1 MNSLNA
7 PAPETAAAVDTVQK
21 AVTTTSILSH
31 LKNNRIEYLLAIG
44 IFHLLGL
51 TDGLLTHAATVC

>member
-1 MNSLNA
+1 MNA
-7 PAPETAAAVDTVQK
+7 PIPETVATVETVQK

-31 LKNNRIEYLLAIG
+31 LRQNRIEYLLAIG

>member
-1 MNSLNA
+1 MNA
-7 PAPETAAAVDTVQK
+7 PLPETATVVDTAQK

-31 LKNNRIEYLLAIG
+31 LRQNRIEYLLAIG